1 MLPIV
6 ERRRGAKGWAGG
18 VTSSDYLLNIIVLL
32 AAALLSGSVAERLRQ
47 NAVVGYLLAGMLLGP
62 AGLDWLRG
70 LEGVHAL
77 AELGVALLLF
87 TIGLEFSWRRLRQFG
102 RVAVFG
108 GCAQILGTAAAA
120 MILAGKA
127 GLDRGEALIVG
138 AAVSMSSTAV
148 ILRVLTE
155 RAELDS
161 VHGRAVVGITL
172 FQDIAVIPIMLGLSV
187 LAGRDQG
194 WTAAEKLAT
203 NTAKGALL
211 AGGLFALTRWGFPRL
226 FRMASAYGNR
236 DLPAVLAAVY
246 CLGGVWASQA
256 LGLSPVL
263 GAFLAGMLLAESP
276 FAQQIRADIVPLR
289 AAFVTLF
296 FASVGTLVRSPEQ
309 AGLATVAGVAVAI
322 IAGKALIASV
332 SVAAFRVAMRPAVMA
347 GVALAQIG
355 EFSFVVAE
363 FGRRA
368 GLLQEGTFQLL
379 LAASVVTLLLT
390 PSVVTLAPRLA
401 ERVAGLAGRREGDRP
416 AAERAPAPPGKV
428 IVVGYGPAG
437 QETVAELEAAGI
449 PFVVLE
455 LNPRTCEAHRTM
467 IPIQFGDATRAEIL
481 GHAGVHDAAAVV
493 VTVPDPQTAGLIIS
507 QVRRMAPGVPVVSR
521 ARYHIHAPSLR
532 DLGADRLVDEERL
545 VGRHLGAEVVSLAR
559 RSQAGES

>member
-1 MLPIV
+1 MAQ
-6 ERRRGAKGWAGG
+6 RRRAKGRTSG

-47 NAVVGYLLAGMLLGP
+47 NAVVGYLLAGILLGP

-70 LEGVHAL
+70 LEGVRAV

-108 GCAQILGTAAAA
+108 GCLQIVGTMAATMA
-120 MILAGKA
+120 LVRQA
-127 GLDRGEALIVG
+127 GLASGEAFVVG
-138 AAVSMSSTAV
+138 AALSMSSTAV
-148 ILRVLTE
+148 VLRVLTE

-161 VHGRAVVGITL
+161 VHGRVVVGITL
-172 FQDIAVIPIMLGLSV
+172 FQDLAVIPIMLGLSV

-194 WTAAEKLAT
+194 WSAAERLA
-203 NTAKGALL
+203 ADAVKGAVL
-211 AGGLFALTRWGFPRL
+211 AAGLFVLTRHGFPRL

-236 DLPAVLAAVY
+236 DLPAVLTAVY

-296 FASVGTLVRSPEQ
+296 FASVGTLLRAPEQ
-309 AGLATVAGVAVAI
+309 AGLVMVAGLAAAI
-322 IAGKALIASV
+322 IAGKALIAAV
-332 SVAAFRVAMRPAVMA
+332 SVAAFRVAVRPAVMA

-363 FGRRA
+363 SGRRA
-368 GLLQEGTFQLL
+368 AMLREETFQLL

-390 PSVVTLAPRLA
+390 PSVVALGPRLGDA
-401 ERVAGLAGRREGDRP
+401 VARLGGRREGERTS
-416 AAERAPAPPGKV
+416 AATESAPPGRV

-455 LNPRTCEAHRTM
+455 LNARTCEAHRTV

-481 GHAGVHDAAAVV
+481 AHAGVRRAAAVV

-507 QVRRMAPGVPVVSR
+507 QVRRMAPDVPVVSR
-521 ARYHIHAPSLR
+521 ARYHIHARSLE

-545 VGRHLGAEVVSLAR
+545 VGQRLGAEVVGLAR
-559 RSQAGES
+559 RSPAGES